1 MTYRK
6 KLIEVAL
13 PLEAINK
20 ESAREKSIRHG
31 HPSTL
36 HLWWARRPLAAC
48 RAVLFASLVDD
59 PGEYLAGEAAEKE
72 RRRLFDLIE
81 ELVKWENTNNED
93 VLNAARLEIARSV
106 ARQKGVELPAGR
118 APEKV
123 NAFLAEHAPPVMD
136 PFAGGGSIPLEAQ
149 RLGLKAYAGDLNP
162 VAVLINKALIE
173 LPPRFANLPPVNPE
187 SRRQIGG
194 TENWRGAAG
203 LAEDIRYYGRLVRD
217 MAYEKIGHLYP
228 KVQLPPAYG
237 GGEASVIAWLWAR
250 TVKCPNPACGAQ
262 MPLVRSFWLSKKK
275 GKETWVDPVVDKTI
289 SPPKV
294 SFEVRAGKGK
304 ALDGT
309 VNRRGAV
316 CLCCDTPVAFDHVRA
331 EGRAGRMQAQLMAVV
346 AEGQHGR
353 VYLSPTRLQVAI
365 ASKDKPKWRPEAALP
380 HNPRDFKT
388 PNYGIN
394 TFADLF
400 TPRQLVALTTFSELI
415 NKIRDV
421 IEQDALTAGLAC
433 DNVPLSKGGTGA
445 KAYAEAVAVYL
456 SLAIDKGADYWS
468 SICTWNVSRDNIR
481 NTFARQAIPM
491 NWDYAEGNPFS
502 DSTGNWV
509 ACVNWVVEAVA
520 NAPAGDEGSAQQA
533 DATSFLGDTRHA
545 LFSTDPPYYDNIGY
559 ADLADFFYIWL
570 RHNLKDIYPELFRT
584 MLTPKNEE
592 LVATPYRFG
601 GSKDKAK
608 EHFERGLQKTFQQMC
623 QKAEPN
629 YPVTVYYAFKQAEND
644 NGAAEN
650 GGRVVASTGWET
662 MLTGLVKSGFQI
674 TGTWPMRTERS
685 GRTLSVGSNAL
696 ASSIVLVCRP
706 RPEESPVT
714 TRRELLSA
722 LKKHLPGALKSL
734 QKSNIAPV
742 DLAQAAIGPGMA
754 VFSSYSQV
762 LEADGSPMT
771 VRTALS
777 LINQVLDEYLAEQ
790 EGEYDSD
797 TRWALAWF
805 EQFGMQE
812 GPFGDAE
819 TLSKAKNTSVSGLV
833 LAGILQAKGG
843 KVKLISRAEYP
854 GDWDPAADNRPTVW
868 EAVQY
873 MILALEKSGEEA
885 AARLLKKLGPMAEAA
900 RDLSYRLFSICERK
914 GWAGEALAY
923 NGLVVAWPRLL
934 ELAAHLPDEPQQ
946 GSLF

>member
-1 MTYRK
+1 
-6 KLIEVAL
+6 
-13 PLEAINK
+13 
-20 ESAREKSIRHG
+20 
-31 HPSTL
+31 
-36 HLWWARRPLAAC
+36 
-48 RAVLFASLVDD
+48 
-59 PGEYLAGEAAEKE
+59 
-72 RRRLFDLIE
+72 
-81 ELVKWENTNNED
+81 
-93 VLNAARLEIARSV
+93 
-106 ARQKGVELPAGR
+106 
-118 APEKV
+118 
-123 NAFLAEHAPPVMD
+123 
-136 PFAGGGSIPLEAQ
+136 
-149 RLGLKAYAGDLNP
+149 
-162 VAVLINKALIE
+162 
-173 LPPRFANLPPVNPE
+173 
-187 SRRQIGG
+187 
-194 TENWRGAAG
+194 
-203 LAEDIRYYGRLVRD
+203 
-217 MAYEKIGHLYP
+217 
-228 KVQLPPAYG
+228 
-237 GGEASVIAWLWAR
+237 
-250 TVKCPNPACGAQ
+250 
-262 MPLVRSFWLSKKK
+262 
-275 GKETWVDPVVDKTI
+275 
-289 SPPKV
+289 
-294 SFEVRAGKGK
+294 
-304 ALDGT
+304 
-309 VNRRGAV
+309 
-316 CLCCDTPVAFDHVRA
+316 
-331 EGRAGRMQAQLMAVV
+331 
-346 AEGQHGR
+346 
-353 VYLSPTRLQVAI
+353 
-365 ASKDKPKWRPEAALP
+365 
-380 HNPRDFKT
+380 
-388 PNYGIN
+388 
-394 TFADLF
+394 
-400 TPRQLVALTTFSELI
+400 LI

-433 DNVPLSKGGTGA
+433 DNVPLSKGGMGA
-445 KAYAEAVAVYL
+445 KAYAEAVALYL
-456 SLAIDKGADYWS
+456 SLAMDKGADYWS
-468 SICTWNVSRDNIR
+468 SICSWHSGRDTIR

-533 DATSFLGDTRHA
+533 DATSFLGEIRHA

-608 EHFERGLQKTFQQMC
+608 EHFERGLQKTFHQMC
-623 QKAEPN
+623 QKADPY
-629 YPVTVYYAFKQAEND
+629 YPLTVYYAFKQAENSSSAD
-644 NGAAEN
+644 MEN
-650 GGRVVASTGWET
+650 GSRVVASTGWET
-662 MLTGLVKSGFQI
+662 MLTGLVTSGFQI
-674 TGTWPMRTERS
+674 TGTWPMRTELSNRPVAS
-685 GRTLSVGSNAL
+685 GTNAL

-722 LKKHLPGALKSL
+722 LKKHLPRALKSL

-754 VFSSYSQV
+754 VFSSYSKV

-771 VRTALS
+771 VRTALA
-777 LINQVLDEYLAEQ
+777 LINEVLDEYLAEQ
-790 EGEYDSD
+790 EGEYDAD

-833 LAGILQAKGG
+833 LAGILQARGG
-843 KVKLISRAEYP
+843 KVKLLSRAEYP
-854 GDWDPAADNRPTVW
+854 DDWDPAVDNRPTVW

-934 ELAAHLPDEPQQ
+934 ELAAQMQETPRQ
-946 GSLF
+946 GQLF